1 MIHVEK
7 EIQSLSNELGSMW
20 LLVLSQ
26 LEKAKLSFEKRDVNL
41 AREVIEREE
50 RVDTFELQ
58 IDRASENHIARYSP
72 VAIDLRQILSL
83 MSISRHLERI
93 GDFSTSIALHTIA
106 RDCEDIPQEVL
117 EELGVIKMLEKCHE
131 MLATCHRAYQS
142 GTTLMA
148 SQIIDADQ
156 AVHAI
161 YSSAPQR
168 LTEYL
173 TQNPHHIYCGLKL
186 LLLIR
191 KLERIG
197 NHCSNIV
204 EDLVFY
210 LDAKVL
216 KHSHETSSASKKE

>member
-1 MIHVEK
+1 MKHIDK
-7 EIQSLSNELGSMW
+7 EIQSLSGELSSMW

-26 LEKAKLSFEKRDVNL
+26 LEKARQSFVSTDIAL

-50 RVDTFELQ
+50 RVDVYELQ
-58 IDRASENHIARYSP
+58 IDRAAENHIARYSP

-83 MSISRHLERI
+83 MSISRTLERI
-93 GDFSTSIALHTIA
+93 GDFATSIALHTIA
-106 RDCEDIPQEVL
+106 RDAEGINPEVL
-117 EELGVIKMLEKCHE
+117 EEFGLLAMMDKCYE
-131 MLATCHRAYQS
+131 MLATCHCAYLS
-142 GTTLMA
+142 GTTLIT
-148 SQIIDADQ
+148 SQIIEADQ

-161 YSSAPQR
+161 YHEAPHKLAR
-168 LTEYL
+168 YL
-173 TQNPHHIYCGLKL
+173 SEHPEHIYGGLKL

-216 KHSHETSSASKKE
+216 KHSHTR